1 MGWGGEGC
9 GTGDPQ
15 GRSLTLTRILTLI
28 MVQVTRKEGGEI
40 KVKVQACYFY
50 LVMNSAHH
58 HTIESIYKFQ
68 KEVIKPNPNPKLK
81 FQKEVIKPNPNPK
94 LNPNPNLN
102 ANANPNWRSVMNSI

>member
-1 MGWGGEGC
+1 
-9 GTGDPQ
+9 
-15 GRSLTLTRILTLI
+15 

-40 KVKVQACYFY
+40 KVKVQARYFY

-58 HTIESIYKFQ
+58 HTIESIY
-68 KEVIKPNPNPKLK
+68 K